1 MGVPVGVP
9 LAFPLAS
16 RWRSRW
22 RPDGVPVGAA
32 RRGRRALPGGTPR
45 RNVAGTGA
53 WCSRGIRGR
62 GRRPRRPAS
71 RRRPHG
77 VPCARRAAD
86 VAPYQVAR
94 PDATRPARAHGVHGA
109 SVVVGAD
116 VPGGPRARGVPVGVS
131 MASHARGAPGTSR
144 PTRRYISFPL
154 PFLPFPVSR
163 NPVACDAAIVLHF
176 IMRLRGT
183 VYSSCPPEADA
194 FFDLVDG
201 TASTTALRSPRVA

>member
-1 MGVPVGVP
+1 MSASSP
-9 LAFPLAS
+9 L
-16 RWRSRW
+16 R
-22 RPDGVPVGAA
+22 AA
-32 RRGRRALPGGTPR
+32 RRGRCALPGGTPR
-45 RNVAGTGA
+45 RNAAGTGAWCSRGIRGRGRRPRRPASPRCPVGATWPARAHGVHGASVVGADVPGGPRSRWRPRGRNVAGTGA

-62 GRRPRRPAS
+62 GRRPRRPAF
-71 RRRPHG
+71 P
-77 VPCARRAAD
+77 
-86 VAPYQVAR
+86 
-94 PDATRPARAHGVHGA
+94 
-109 SVVVGAD
+109 
-116 VPGGPRARGVPVGVS
+116 
-131 MASHARGAPGTSR
+131 MASPWASRWRPHARGAPGTSR